1 MKKQLIVIGI
11 VVLLLTVGLSGCL
24 QGGCN
29 QGEYY
34 FAYGDSITRATG
46 YCNLDV
52 DGGDCYIM
60 QMRDTYDVTRSVNH
74 NFDGGGQTSTWG
86 LNNFNLI

>member
-1 MKKQLIVIGI
+1 MKKQLVIVGI
-11 VVLLLTVGLSGCL
+11 PALLLAVGLSGCL

-46 YCNLDV
+46 YCNLDI
-52 DGGDCYIM
+52 DGSDCYIM
-60 QMRDTYDVTRSVNH
+60 QMRDTYDVTKSVNH
-74 NFDGGGQTSTWG
+74 NFDGGVMK
-86 LNNFNLI
+86 L